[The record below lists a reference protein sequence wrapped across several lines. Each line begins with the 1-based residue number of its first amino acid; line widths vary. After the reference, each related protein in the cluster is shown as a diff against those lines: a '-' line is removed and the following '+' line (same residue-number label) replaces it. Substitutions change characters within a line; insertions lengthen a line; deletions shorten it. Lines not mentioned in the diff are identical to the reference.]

1 MVIAVSAV
9 VVVSLV
15 FLILGLVGPMLAQ
28 LRLRTW
34 REPTLT
40 DDELLESRR
49 PPISIDPARTV
60 IIETVG
66 DASVEVSIRGPPG
79 YRVLFISDFVLEELE
94 PTVTKALLAGEIA
107 RSRLYYREYQVVAA
121 TVAIALGLAALLGVI
136 PFELGFGGL
145 LVVSALMLAIGRWLQ
160 FRADSNAA
168 SRVGAA
174 TLADAY
180 ETIAELHDVDLSPGG
195 WRSYLEVQPPLGDRV
210 ARLRRDG

>member
-1 MVIAVSAV
+1 MVVAVSTV
-9 VVVSLV
+9 VIVSLG
-15 FLILGLVGPMLAQ
+15 FLILGLLGPMLAQ

-49 PPISIDPARTV
+49 PPMSIDARLV
-60 IIETVG
+60 IVETVG
-66 DASVEVSIRGPPG
+66 DASVEVAIRGPPG
-79 YRVLFISDFVLEELE
+79 YRVLFLSDFVIEELE
-94 PTVTKALLAGEIA
+94 PPVTKALLAGEIA
-107 RSRLYYREYQVVAA
+107 RARLYYREYQVLAA

-145 LVVSALMLAIGRWLQ
+145 LVVSALLLAIGRWLQ

-168 SRVGAA
+168 SVVGAA

-180 ETIAELHDVDLSPGG
+180 ETIAELRDVDLSSGG